1 MMAVPFLADWISS
14 TLLSGNNNNMKEEY
28 IRDFVPLILYLR

>member
-14 TLLSGNNNNMKEEY
+14 TLLSGNNNMKEEY